1 MTPIE
6 ATKELY
12 DHEIRP
18 LLVDR
23 KVSDGI
29 KKALACKYVYL
40 MADTKAGRNHDH
52 ELRTGYQNLKA
63 LIEKARNGGTYEL
76 RKTNSERN
84 S

>member
-23 KVSDGI
+23 EVSGDI
-29 KKALACKYVYL
+29 KKVLACKYIYL
-40 MADTKAGRNHDH
+40 MADAKAGRNNKL
-52 ELRTGYQNLKA
+52 ELRKAYQNLKTVM
-63 LIEKARNGGTYEL
+63 EKARNGGEL
-76 RKTNSERN
+76 
-84 S
+84 

>member
-12 DHEIRP
+12 DREVRA

-29 KKALACKYVYL
+29 KKALAFKYVYL
-40 MADTKAGRNHDH
+40 MTDTKAGRNHKR
-52 ELRTGYQNLKA
+52 ELREGYHNLKA
-63 LIEKARNGGTYEL
+63 LIEKARNGGKL
-76 RKTNSERN
+76 
-84 S
+84 